1 MSAKERIRHEAV
13 AEAVA
18 SARIEGYD
26 IDEQTENLCIM
37 LAEGMISMEEYIEQV
52 LKMSEA
58 VLA

>member
-1 MSAKERIRHEAV
+1 MSAKERIKHEAV

-37 LAEGMISMEEYIEQV
+37 LAEGMISMEEYIDQILGMAGV
-52 LKMSEA
+52 
-58 VLA
+58 